1 MMFGAVTV
9 QREASNELV
18 EKAQLAEEAG
28 FDMLGFGDS
37 QTGFRELYSTLG
49 IIARETS
56 EIGIGPTVTN
66 AVTRHPVV
74 TASAI
79 STINEVADGRAFL
92 GIGTGDSAVRT
103 LGKRPSRLTELEDAI
118 RVISTLTAGE
128 VATYE
133 ETDVEL
139 RWVRRENLNFDIPI
153 VMAAEGPKSLRT
165 SGRVADHVMIGTGL
179 TEGLITES
187 IEAIREGARESGR
200 DPAEIT
206 TWVYAQVSI
215 GDTFEQAATAIK
227 ASLASGAHHRYS
239 YTLEGKEVPGA
250 YRDSLKG
257 LVSEYE
263 PKRHVERGETVN
275 ADLIDKYDLLEF
287 LGKRIA
293 IAGPVVSCIDQLQS
307 LDEIEGLDGILVPT
321 LVVDDEWDLL
331 TQFGDDIMPAV

>member
-1 MMFGAVTV
+1 MSEPFVVVG
-9 QREASNELV
+9 
-18 EKAQLAEEAG
+18 
-28 FDMLGFGDS
+28 GD
-37 QTGFRELYSTLG
+37 
-49 IIARETS
+49 
-56 EIGIGPTVTN
+56 
-66 AVTRHPVV
+66 
-74 TASAI
+74 
-79 STINEVADGRAFL
+79 
-92 GIGTGDSAVRT
+92 
-103 LGKRPSRLTELEDAI
+103 
-118 RVISTLTAGE
+118 TAGLSAASKCKREDPDRE
-128 VATYE
+128 VIVYE
-133 ETDVEL
+133 KSDWISYAHCGMPYYVKGEVDSIGDLLSLSPSEVRERGIDLHRNHEVVDVDPD
-139 RWVRRENLNFDIPI
+139 RQTVRVD
-153 VMAAEGPKSLRT
+153 
-165 SGRVADHVMIGTGL
+165 SG
-179 TEGLITES
+179 
-187 IEAIREGARESGR
+187 
-200 DPAEIT
+200 
-206 TWVYAQVSI
+206 

-275 ADLIDKYDLLEF
+275 ADLVDKYDLLEF